1 MPRDYIVVNLGHP
14 AVTLSAE
21 SINDAAEQWAELA
34 QLLPG
39 HDYTLDVTDGPQR
52 YRIRV
57 TMDQG
62 HPVTGEPWRVFDA
75 ASLAKT
81 TAGRPVHVIE
91 QRGQLVLIAD
101 VAAVSRAFDL
111 AREDASARL
120 DVRIVPCSMLGVGD
134 V

>member
-1 MPRDYIVVNLGHP
+1 MPSNYLISLPGRPSLTI
-14 AVTLSAE
+14 AAE

-120 DVRIVPCSMLGVGD
+120 DVRIVPCSMLGVSD